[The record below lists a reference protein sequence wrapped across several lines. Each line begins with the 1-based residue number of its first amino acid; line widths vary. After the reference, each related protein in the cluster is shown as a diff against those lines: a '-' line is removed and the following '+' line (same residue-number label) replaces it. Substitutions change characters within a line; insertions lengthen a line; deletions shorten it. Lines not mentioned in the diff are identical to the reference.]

1 MGQNG
6 RTIKTKGATD
16 MTTILQPAPTIAEG
30 DPIHDAVVA
39 HIVPGFAEAFPS
51 AIPETIGVLADL
63 RDRFDMGDRG
73 CTAGIGR
80 D

>member
-1 MGQNG
+1 
-6 RTIKTKGATD
+6 
-16 MTTILQPAPTIAEG
+16 MTTILQPAPTIAI
-30 DPIHDAVVA
+30 DDSLHQAVVA

-51 AIPETIGVLADL
+51 SIPETIGVIADL
-63 RDRFDMGDRG
+63 RDRFDEADRG

>member
-1 MGQNG
+1 MGHSA

-16 MTTILQPAPTIAEG
+16 MTTILQPAPTIAAD
-30 DPIHDAVVA
+30 DPIHEAVAA

-51 AIPETIGVLADL
+51 AIPETVGVLADL
-63 RDRFDMGDRG
+63 RDRFESGDRG